1 MSTHPNSRTMVVAA
15 LACALG
21 LGTIAIAWQAKG
33 ADPSQAVGK
42 QSSFAFFQE
51 MHANAHLEN
60 LPVQ

>member
-1 MSTHPNSRTMVVAA
+1 MVVAA